1 MENNKIIFSSNDGY
15 IYTLKAHLTNKDNKL
30 KGPRQKLPVK
40 HDNFVYS
47 IARIDRQ
54 YLISASTD
62 GYISILSLLTRK
74 NGTMIQAHNNYIW
87 NVSVSPII
95 DNRYYA
101 ATSSSDGSVKIW
113 DVTEPE
119 TAIPQIATLQVIPDV
134 NITNCD
140 FSGAI
145 IDDTQLELITM
156 NGGIVEI

>member
-1 MENNKIIFSSNDGY
+1 
-15 IYTLKAHLTNKDNKL
+15 
-30 KGPRQKLPVK
+30 
-40 HDNFVYS
+40 
-47 IARIDRQ
+47 
-54 YLISASTD
+54 
-62 GYISILSLLTRK
+62 
-74 NGTMIQAHNNYIW
+74 MIQAHNNYIW
-87 NVSVSPII
+87 NVSISPII

-101 ATSSSDGSVKIW
+101 ATSSSDGSVKVW